1 MKLLVWL
8 VIIAAVVMWFVR
20 AKKTVFRSDA
30 GRDGRDERTSQKTPG
45 RSAETMLQCAQC
57 GVHFPASEAV
67 SDAHGAVYCSE
78 QHRFQHAA
86 R

>member
-20 AKKTVFRSDA
+20 AKKAVFGSDA
-30 GRDGRDERTSQKTPG
+30 GRDQRTSQKAPG

-67 SDAHGAVYCSE
+67 SDADGAVYCSE

>member
-20 AKKTVFRSDA
+20 AKKALFRSDGGQA
-30 GRDGRDERTSQKTPG
+30 ERPGTKTSGRG
-45 RSAETMLQCAQC
+45 AETMLQCAQC

-67 SDAHGAVYCSE
+67 VDGDGAVYCSE

>member
-20 AKKTVFRSDA
+20 AKKAMSRFDA
-30 GRDGRDERTSQKTPG
+30 GRDERTSKKSPVG
-45 RSAETMLQCAQC
+45 GAETMLQCAQC

-67 SDAHGAVYCSE
+67 RDAGGAVYCSE
-78 QHRFQHAA
+78 QHRLQHAA